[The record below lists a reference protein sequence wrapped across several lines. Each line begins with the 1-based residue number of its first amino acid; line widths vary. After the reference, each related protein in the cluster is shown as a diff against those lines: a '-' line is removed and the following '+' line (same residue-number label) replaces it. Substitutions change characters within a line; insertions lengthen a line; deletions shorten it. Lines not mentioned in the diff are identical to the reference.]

1 MRVGATR
8 AWAVLALALALAPR
22 ATAQEPVFRGAVDGV
37 RIDALVTDNGRP
49 VAGLGPTDFEVRD
62 NGVLQEVD
70 LVSLGDVP
78 LSVVLA
84 LDLSASVSG
93 ERLTRLVRAG
103 SAVLDALVPADR
115 AALVTFNRAVV
126 EQVPLTTSRDAVRR
140 ALEAAAPEGNTALND
155 AALAALL
162 VGDVDASRTLVV
174 IFSDG
179 VDTASFSRAEQVL
192 ATAGRVNG
200 VVYAVATS
208 DESPFLTDLTRATG
222 GRVLTIGRRDDPGA
236 AFLEI
241 LREFRRRYVLTYTPR
256 DVEAGGWHSLDIKVR
271 RPGVK
276 VQGRAGYVSRRR

>member
-1 MRVGATR
+1 MRVGTTR
-8 AWAVLALALALAPR
+8 AWAVLVLALAGAPR
-22 ATAQEPVFRGAVDGV
+22 ATAQDPVFRGAVDGI
-37 RIDALVTDNGRP
+37 RIDALVTDNGHP
-49 VAGLGPTDFEVRD
+49 VAGLRPADFEVRD

-70 LVSLGDVP
+70 VVSLGDVP

-103 SAVLDALVPADR
+103 HAVLDALVPADR

-174 IFSDG
+174 VFSDG
-179 VDTASFSRAEQVL
+179 VDTASFSRADQVL

-222 GRVLTIGRRDDPGA
+222 GRLLTIGRREDPGP

-256 DVEAGGWHSLDIKVR
+256 HVEAGGWHSLDIRVG